1 MKLKRLGSIFL
12 AAAMM
17 TAALTGCGGGS
28 SKDSNGGDSASGGKS
43 TVTLWAT
50 GSDNV
55 RSIFEKL
62 TEDFNTN
69 SEYKDQYQVELQF
82 MLSGTGAQGLA
93 DMVAAAG
100 KAGQTNTDYDIVDW
114 SGDDLAK
121 IMSKIGEESFVK
133 LDKSKIP
140 NAASV
145 EAKSAVAQDYAQPY
159 RGTTVILAYDSEKV
173 PTPPKTMDEL
183 VEWMKANP
191 GRFAYNAP
199 GTGGAGDSFA
209 RTSVYN
215 FLPEEAITSGDEKWV
230 GEWDKGFEFL
240 KSIHPYMYKSGGSI
254 VYPNKNQG
262 TLDLL
267 NQGEIDMCP
276 NWADMV
282 LSQRA
287 QGAIKDTIKITQI
300 DPSLTGSLQ
309 TLTIPTFGSNEEGA
323 YAFMNYMLSE
333 QAQQI
338 MVNDMAAIPL
348 IDTSKMDMTGYE
360 DLQGLDV
367 SNFRI
372 LSIGALGTYFLRK
385 KKFVYTLPPVI
396 ANIIIVPLV
405 LRYGYGFTTV
415 YKGVDISLLFNA
427 VTVGIGEIISICVL
441 GSLLKGILSKYRNV
455 IFKQDEA

>member
-17 TAALTGCGGGS
+17 TAALTGCGGGD
-28 SKDSNGGDSASGGKS
+28 SKAEGGDSKAEGGKS

-191 GRFAYNAP
+191 GRSRHRRRRRLLRSLLRLQLP
-199 GTGGAGDSFA
+199 AG
-209 RTSVYN
+209 RGYHLRRREVGRRMGQGLRVPQVHPSVYVQVRRLHR
-215 FLPEEAITSGDEKWV
+215 LPEQEPGYSGPAEP
-230 GEWDKGFEFL
+230 G
-240 KSIHPYMYKSGGSI
+240 
-254 VYPNKNQG
+254 
-262 TLDLL
+262 
-267 NQGEIDMCP
+267 
-276 NWADMV
+276 
-282 LSQRA
+282 
-287 QGAIKDTIKITQI
+287 
-300 DPSLTGSLQ
+300 
-309 TLTIPTFGSNEEGA
+309 
-323 YAFMNYMLSE
+323 
-333 QAQQI
+333 
-338 MVNDMAAIPL
+338 
-348 IDTSKMDMTGYE
+348 
-360 DLQGLDV
+360 
-367 SNFRI
+367 
-372 LSIGALGTYFLRK
+372 
-385 KKFVYTLPPVI
+385 
-396 ANIIIVPLV
+396 
-405 LRYGYGFTTV
+405 
-415 YKGVDISLLFNA
+415 
-427 VTVGIGEIISICVL
+427 
-441 GSLLKGILSKYRNV
+441 
-455 IFKQDEA
+455 